1 MELLELLNALSP
13 GASESC
19 VTCGQQR
26 PALFD
31 TPVIPHRPWRLRGMA
46 ELAGYVDTLP
56 GETREWLLAF
66 YVDDE
71 CGLLSV
77 ETVARGTALGVRANI
92 GAIICR
98 GRAIGAGGFVLVH
111 NHPSGDPTPSAA
123 DIAFTVRAAQVARE
137 CEMPMLT
144 HVVVAT
150 GGIRTIG
157 QW

>member
-46 ELAGYVDTLP
+46 ELAGYVVTLP

-77 ETVARGTALGVRANI
+77 ETVARGTVLGVRANI

-98 GRAIGAGGFVLVH
+98 GRDRRRRLRPG
-111 NHPSGDPTPSAA
+111 P
-123 DIAFTVRAAQVARE
+123 
-137 CEMPMLT
+137 
-144 HVVVAT
+144 
-150 GGIRTIG
+150 
-157 QW
+157 